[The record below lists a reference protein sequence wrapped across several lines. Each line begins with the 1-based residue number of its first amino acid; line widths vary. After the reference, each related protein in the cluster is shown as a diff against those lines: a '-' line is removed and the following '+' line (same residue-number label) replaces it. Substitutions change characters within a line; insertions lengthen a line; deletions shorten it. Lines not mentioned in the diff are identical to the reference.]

1 MTSLTRFSLC
11 ACLAFASPA
20 AAQPPAVAA
29 AEAQAPQGAAA
40 CSVTAI
46 SQERVAEGHFRFKG
60 NPVEIECPAMKLYAE
75 VIDLDGDRVA
85 ASGNVVYTSPTNQ
98 IGADRVEYDLKAR
111 TGTFFNASGTASIAG
126 KADRNMFGA
135 QEPDAYFYGDE
146 IEKVGPQTYRVTR
159 GGFTT
164 CVQPTPRWEF
174 VATTVTVTLDERAV
188 MWNAVLRVK
197 NVPLFYLPVLY
208 YPIEEDDR
216 STGFLLPTYGASTY
230 RGQTLRNAFFWA
242 INRSQ
247 DATVFWDW
255 YSKTGNAYGAEY
267 RYVAAPGSEGT
278 ALLNVLRENET
289 VVSQSGGTTTIL
301 PARRSY
307 QVRVGAA
314 QVLGGGLRAQGNVDY
329 FSTLTV
335 LPAYHANIYD
345 ASQSTR
351 TYGGIVSGTWGSYNL
366 SGAYQ
371 VSELFYGAN
380 ASTKTGG
387 TPRISF
393 NQSQRQIGSAPL
405 FYAVGAQ
412 YERRVWETRTGS
424 SVLDQSLSRVDANGS
439 LRAPFN
445 RISFLTWDSSVSLP
459 LTYYSESLDANG
471 QQVQVPIWR
480 GYLDLRSEVT
490 GPMFVRIWNTPASG
504 YAERF
509 KHLIEPS
516 VEFRYLTDISNAD
529 SVVKTGAT
537 SDYIVGGNGQI
548 RYRLTNRLLAKRKQE
563 SGPAVAREILA
574 VSIQQTYYSDPAASR
589 YDPSYSSSFGIR
601 EPSDFSP
608 IAIGVSAAPT
618 SALGASMSLEYDQ
631 DMPGVRS
638 ISLRGTSTTDWV
650 QASAGWSG
658 RRYAPTYFD
667 HYLSLDATVR
677 APQNRVGGTYGL
689 NYDFYRGLMVQQ
701 RILGYYNAQCC
712 GIAVEYQAFQF
723 AFVDPRYGVPKD
735 RRFNISFTLAGIG
748 TFASPFGAF
757 GGAGGR

>member
-1 MTSLTRFSLC
+1 MNRLILCSLC
-11 ACLAFASPA
+11 ACVAFAG
-20 AAQPPAVAA
+20 PAVA
-29 AEAQAPQGAAA
+29 QQPPPAPQGAAA
-40 CSVTAI
+40 CSVTAL
-46 SQERVAEGHFRFKG
+46 SQERLSEHHFRFNG
-60 NPVEIECPAMKLYAE
+60 NPVEVECPGMKFYAE
-75 VIDLDGDRVA
+75 VIDLEGDRVIG
-85 ASGNVVYTSPTNQ
+85 SGNVVYTSPTNQ
-98 IGADRVEYDLKAR
+98 IGADRVEYDMKAR
-111 TGTFFNASGTASIAG
+111 TGKFFNASGTAAIAG
-126 KADRNMFGA
+126 TADRNMFGA
-135 QEPDAYFYGDE
+135 QEPDAYFYGE
-146 IEKVGPQTYRVTR
+146 VIEKIGPQTYRVTR

-174 VATTVTVTLDERAV
+174 VARTVTVTLDERAV

-216 STGFLLPTYGASTY
+216 STGILLPTYGASTY

-247 DATVFWDW
+247 DASVFWDW

-278 ALLNVLRENET
+278 ALLNVLREKET
-289 VVSQSGGTTTIL
+289 VATQPGGTTTIL

-307 QVRVGAA
+307 QVRVGAT
-314 QVLGGGLRAQGNVDY
+314 QGLGAGLRAQGNVDY

-351 TYGGIVSGTWGSYNL
+351 TYAGIVSGTWGGYNV

-380 ASTKTGG
+380 TSTKTGG

-393 NQSQRQIGSAPL
+393 SQSQRQIGNAPL

-412 YERRVWETRTGS
+412 YERRVWETHTGA
-424 SVLDQSLSRVDANGS
+424 SVLDQSLSRIDVNGS

-445 RISFLTWDSSVSLP
+445 KISFLTWDSSVTFP
-459 LTYYSESLDANG
+459 LTYYSESLDASG
-471 QQVQVPIWR
+471 KQVPVSISR
-480 GYLDLRSEVT
+480 SYLDMRSEVT
-490 GPMFVRIWNTPASG
+490 GPVFVRIWNTPTSG

-509 KHLIEPS
+509 KHIIEPS

-529 SVVKTGAT
+529 SIVKTGAT
-537 SDYIVGGNGQI
+537 SDYIIGGNGQI
-548 RYRLTNRLLAKRKQE
+548 RYRLTNRLLAKRKQAA
-563 SGPAVAREILA
+563 GPAVSREILT

-589 YDPSYSSSFGIR
+589 YDPSYASSFGIR
-601 EPSDFSP
+601 EPSDLSP
-608 IAIGVSAAPT
+608 IALGVSAAPA
-618 SALGASMSLEYDQ
+618 SALGASMSLEYDG
-631 DMPGVRS
+631 DLPGVRS
-638 ISLRGTSTTDWV
+638 ISLRGTSTSGWV

-658 RRYAPTYFD
+658 RRYGPTSFD
-667 HYLSLDATVR
+667 HYLSVDASVR
-677 APQNRVGGTYGL
+677 GPQNRVGGMYGL
-689 NYDFYRGLMVQQ
+689 NYDFYRGLLVQQ

-712 GIAVEYQAFQF
+712 GISVEYQAFQF
-723 AFVDPRYGVPKD
+723 AYVDPRYGVPKD

-757 GGAGGR
+757 GGAERR